1 MPDWAACDREMKI
14 WGQGPLEGMYPL
26 EAAFLGSQSQG
37 LIPTGLDLNLALP
50 SPDRVALASV
60 VTSQSLSFHTWS
72 VWVGLEG
79 EGQEPA
85 LQDLES
91 QAQGRGLCFRSS
103 GASQAMES
111 YSGNVWL

>member
-1 MPDWAACDREMKI
+1 MT
-14 WGQGPLEGMYPL
+14 
-26 EAAFLGSQSQG
+26 S
-37 LIPTGLDLNLALP
+37 LDLTLALP
-50 SPDRVALASV
+50 SPDRVAVMSLI
-60 VTSQSLSFHTWS
+60 TSLSLRFHTWS

>member
-1 MPDWAACDREMKI
+1 MKI

>member
-1 MPDWAACDREMKI
+1 MILAAAT
-14 WGQGPLEGMYPL
+14 PLTPPRIPQQATESDSTVVSQTG
-26 EAAFLGSQSQG
+26 AAEPQE
-37 LIPTGLDLNLALP
+37 P
-50 SPDRVALASV
+50 RVPR
-60 VTSQSLSFHTWS
+60 
-72 VWVGLEG
+72 LEG

-91 QAQGRGLCFRSS
+91 QAQGQDLCFRSS